1 MRQEVQHGVPRSTTE
16 GDTEKGAEVHH
27 SDTATQRHGGTEED
41 GEISDFGRMFYG
53 CLEGCDDGE
62 SEG

>member
-1 MRQEVQHGVPRSTTE
+1 MMRPEVQHGVPRSTTE
-16 GDTEKGAEVHH
+16 GDTEKGAEVYH
-27 SDTATQRHGGTEED
+27 RGTEED